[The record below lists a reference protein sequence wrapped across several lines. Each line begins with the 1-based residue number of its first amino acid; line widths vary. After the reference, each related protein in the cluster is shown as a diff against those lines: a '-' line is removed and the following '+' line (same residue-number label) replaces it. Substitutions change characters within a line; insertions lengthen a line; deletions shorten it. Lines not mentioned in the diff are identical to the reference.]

1 MSSQSFVRTAAIAA
15 AMTLGTACH
24 HYSGPV
30 PAPDL
35 STVKTSEH
43 GLYRASVRTGAT
55 SIPIGRMQSWTLHI
69 ETPAG
74 VPVDSAAIVV
84 DGGMP
89 QHGHGLPTRPQVT
102 QSLGNGDHKVDGLK
116 FSMGGWWR
124 MIFIVRAGV
133 SVDTVVFNASL

>member
-15 AMTLGTACH
+15 AMILGTGCH

-35 STVKTSEH
+35 STIKTSEH
-43 GLYRASVRTGAT
+43 GLYRAAVRTGAT
-55 SIPIGRMQSWTLHI
+55 PIPIGRMQSWTLHI
-69 ETPAG
+69 ETAAG
-74 VPVDSAAIVV
+74 VPVDGASIVV

-102 QSLGNGDHKVDGLK
+102 QSLGNGDHKVEGLK